1 MPGSASQKDYYA
13 ILGIDRNAS
22 ESDVQKAFRQ
32 KARTLHPD
40 INKAPDAEEKFKEVN
55 EAYAVLSDPQKRE
68 FYDRYGSV
76 DGYGQGGPDI
86 GDIFGGFDMSDLF
99 SSFFSGA
106 AGGAGG
112 RPVRMDG
119 RDMGATVRISLQ
131 EAAAGCTK
139 EIAYN
144 RLAPCKTCGGSGC
157 AEGGSNVSCPTC
169 HGTGQVITTQRTFL
183 GQMQTRSVC
192 PDCNGTGQKID
203 KPCPDCD
210 GEGRAPDRER
220 VSVEIP
226 AGIRDGQQVRIS
238 GAGEAGVRG
247 AHTGDLIVTVA
258 VSGDKNF
265 QREGD
270 DLHMRVEASITQA
283 TLGTTLEV
291 EGILPDE
298 TVTVDIPSGCQF
310 DDVVRVKGLGMPRV
324 GRSGRGDMLCHID
337 VVVPKK
343 LTEYQR
349 KLMKELA
356 EQLDGKS
363 GEGKK
368 PSRKPWQRL
377 RDALS

>member
-1 MPGSASQKDYYA
+1 MPGSASPKDYYA
-13 ILGIDRNAS
+13 ILGLDRNAS
-22 ESDVQKAFRQ
+22 ESDIQKAFRQ

-40 INKAPDAEEKFKEVN
+40 INKAPDAEERFKEVN

-68 FYDRYGSV
+68 YYDRYGSV

-99 SSFFSGA
+99 SSFFSGS

-112 RPVRMDG
+112 RAVRMDG
-119 RDMGATVRISLQ
+119 RDMGATVRITLQ
-131 EAAAGCTK
+131 EAATGCTK

-144 RLAPCKTCGGSGC
+144 RMAPCKTCEGSGC
-157 AEGGSNVSCPTC
+157 AEGGKNVTCPTC
-169 HGTGQVITTQRTFL
+169 HGTGQVVTTQRTFL

-220 VSVEIP
+220 VSVEVP

-265 QREGD
+265 QRDGD

-298 TVTVDIPSGCQF
+298 TVTVDIPAGCQF
-310 DDVVRVKGLGMPRV
+310 DDVVRVKGMGMPRI
-324 GRSGRGDMLCHID
+324 GRSGRGDLLAHVD

-356 EQLDGKS
+356 EQLDGKD
-363 GEGKK
+363 GCK